1 MGKKRNG
8 VANKLKGPAKWQ
20 KGSKEARKIQQSK
33 RDAKLAKAAKEGIPL
48 AAAAALAAAS
58 QGPGRGSAKRYKRI
72 HGASLSA
79 AKQPQPQPPTQQQLL
94 PPPSQPAAGAAPSG
108 QEQPAGENGV
118 VPPDLGSAIEL
129 HLATDAGWAR
139 LRDWMLPRLQHCCD
153 VDAAVIAQYTTDLL
167 RAKPA
172 AQWQEALPRELAT
185 FARSEEAAQALAA
198 ETLGAICD
206 GSATAA
212 PLSSD
217 QAAAGGPT
225 ANTQTPTATK
235 QATKKKKK
243 HQKKRRREKDEAEKT
258 SKSKKAGWV
267 AATDAS
273 SGQVYYYHTKTRE
286 TSWEEPPE
294 LQQRDRT

>member
-94 PPPSQPAAGAAPSG
+94 LPPSQPAAGAAASG
-108 QEQPAGENGV
+108 REQPAGENSV

-139 LRDWMLPRLQHCCD
+139 LRDWMLSRLQHCCD
-153 VDAAVIAQYTTDLL
+153 VDAAVIAQYTSDLL
-167 RAKPA
+167 RAKPVE
-172 AQWQEALPRELAT
+172 QWPEALPRELAT
-185 FARSEEAAQALAA
+185 FLRSEAAAQQLAA
-198 ETLGAICD
+198 ETLSAVCD
-206 GSATAA
+206 GSATA
-212 PLSSD
+212 PD
-217 QAAAGGPT
+217 NRT
-225 ANTQTPTATK
+225 
-235 QATKKKKK
+235 
-243 HQKKRRREKDEAEKT
+243 
-258 SKSKKAGWV
+258 KSKKDLNKGTKKEKRRLKHGEKPKKARWV
-267 AATDAS
+267 ETSDPT
-273 SGQVYYYHTKTRE
+273 SGEIYYYHSMTRE
-286 TSWEEPPE
+286 TTWTRPP
-294 LQQRDRT
+294 DFSP